1 MQLQRGEP
9 SEVSEI
15 VVGVDGGGSKTRV
28 VVGTAEGEILATLDG
43 PKSAVV
49 PGRAAESADVIAD
62 LVVRAVAEI
71 AQPGTVLPR
80 VLYCGVAGTGRD
92 EERRALHA
100 ALDAKELAEEVIIDS
115 DGLIAMYDAFD
126 DRAGILLVVGTG
138 SIAYGRS
145 PAGEIVRCG
154 GWGPYFG
161 DEGSGSWIG
170 RRALSIVAA
179 SSDGREP
186 PTALLFPI
194 LAATQ
199 CEDVQ
204 DLIPWAATAD
214 SRALA
219 SLAPVVFTAAANG
232 DPRANALLSLA
243 AEELVLHVRALAKQ
257 LFTDERAAV
266 TVGLSGGLMTRGS
279 PLRKR
284 LEQRL
289 KSAVPGAQIRSE
301 EVLPARGALRAA
313 ARRIHLPT

>member
-1 MQLQRGEP
+1 M
-9 SEVSEI
+9 SEI
-15 VVGVDGGGSKTRV
+15 VIGVDGGGSKTRV
-28 VVGTAEGEILATLDG
+28 LVGTAEGEVLATVDG
-43 PKSAVV
+43 PKSAVS
-49 PGRAAESADVIAD
+49 PGQAARSADVIAD
-62 LVVRAVAEI
+62 LVTRALGEI
-71 AQPGTVLPR
+71 AQPGTVFPR
-80 VLYCGVAGTGRD
+80 VLYCGVAGTGRE

-100 ALDAKELAEEVIIDS
+100 ALDAKELAEEVVIDS
-115 DGLIAMYDAFD
+115 DGLIAMYDAFE

-154 GWGPYFG
+154 GWGPAFG
-161 DEGSGSWIG
+161 DEGSGGWIG
-170 RRALSIVAA
+170 KRALGIVAA

-186 PTALLFPI
+186 ATALLFPI

-199 CEDVQ
+199 CEDIE
-204 DLIPWAATAD
+204 DLIPWAAAAD
-214 SRALA
+214 ARAFA
-219 SLAPVVFTAAANG
+219 TLAPVVFSTAAAG
-232 DPRANALLSLA
+232 DQRASALITLA
-243 AEELVLHVRALAKQ
+243 AEELVLHIRALARQ

-266 TVGLSGGLMTRGS
+266 AVALSGGLMDRGS

-289 KSAVPGAQIRSE
+289 KSAVPGANLRSE

>member
-1 MQLQRGEP
+1 MND
-9 SEVSEI
+9 I
-15 VVGVDGGGSKTRV
+15 VIGVDGGGSKTRV
-28 VVGTAEGEILATLDG
+28 MVGTADGEVLTTLDG

-49 PGRAAESADVIAD
+49 PGEAARSAEVIGELVTRALAEV
-62 LVVRAVAEI
+62 
-71 AQPGTVLPR
+71 AQPGAVLPR
-80 VLYCGVAGTGRD
+80 VLYCGVAGTGND
-92 EERRALHA
+92 EERRALHS
-100 ALDAKELAEEVIIDS
+100 ALDAMELAEEVVIDS

-154 GWGPYFG
+154 GWGPTFG
-161 DEGSGSWIG
+161 DEGSGGWIG
-170 RRALSIVAA
+170 RRALGIVAA

-199 CEDVQ
+199 CEDVE
-204 DLIPWAATAD
+204 DLIPWAAAAD
-214 SRALA
+214 ARAFA
-219 SLAPVVFTAAANG
+219 SLVPVVFSTAAAG
-232 DPRANALLSLA
+232 DARASALLTLA
-243 AEELVLHVRALAKQ
+243 AEELVLHVRALSRQ

-266 TVGLSGGLMTRGS
+266 AVALSGGLMERGS

-289 KSAVPGAQIRSE
+289 KSAVPGAQVRAE
-301 EVLPARGALRAA
+301 EVLPVRGALRAA

>member
-1 MQLQRGEP
+1 M
-9 SEVSEI
+9 SEI
-15 VVGVDGGGSKTRV
+15 LIGVDGGGSKTRAM
-28 VVGTAEGEILATLDG
+28 VGTAEGELLADVSG
-43 PKSAVV
+43 PKSNVV
-49 PGRAAESADVIAD
+49 PGQAEKSAGVIAS
-62 LVVRAVAEI
+62 LVTQALSEI
-71 AQPGTVLPR
+71 AQPGAITPR

-92 EERRALHA
+92 EERRALQA
-100 ALDAKELAEEVIIDS
+100 ALDSMELAEEVVIDS
-115 DGLIAMYDAFD
+115 DGMIAMYDAFE

-194 LAATQ
+194 LAATE

-204 DLIPWAATAD
+204 DLIPWAAAAD

-232 DPRANALLSLA
+232 DPRANALLTLA
-243 AEELVLHVRALAKQ
+243 AEELVLHVRALARQ

-266 TVGLSGGLMTRGS
+266 SVALTGGLMDRGS
-279 PLRKR
+279 ALRKR

-289 KSAVPGAQIRSE
+289 KSAVPGAQLRSE

>member
-1 MQLQRGEP
+1 M
-9 SEVSEI
+9 SEI
-15 VVGVDGGGSKTRV
+15 VIGVDGGGSKTRV
-28 VVGTAEGEILATLDG
+28 LVGTAEGEVLATVDG
-43 PKSAVV
+43 AKSAVS
-49 PGRAAESADVIAD
+49 PGQAERSADVIAD
-62 LVVRAVAEI
+62 LVTRALSEI
-71 AQPGTVLPR
+71 AQPGTVFPR

-92 EERRALHA
+92 EERRALHD
-100 ALDAKELAEEVIIDS
+100 ALDAKELAEEVVIDS

-154 GWGPYFG
+154 GWGPAFG
-161 DEGSGSWIG
+161 DEGSGGWIG
-170 RRALSIVAA
+170 RRALGIVAA

-186 PTALLFPI
+186 ATALLFPI
-194 LAATQ
+194 LAATG
-199 CEDVQ
+199 CEDVE
-204 DLIPWAATAD
+204 DLIPWAAAAD
-214 SRALA
+214 ARAFA
-219 SLAPVVFTAAANG
+219 TLAPVVFSTAAAG
-232 DPRANALLSLA
+232 DQRASALITLA
-243 AEELVLHVRALAKQ
+243 AEELVLHIRALARQ

-266 TVGLSGGLMTRGS
+266 AVALSGGLMDRGS

-289 KSAVPGAQIRSE
+289 RSAVPGANLRAE

>member
-1 MQLQRGEP
+1 M
-9 SEVSEI
+9 SEI
-15 VVGVDGGGSKTRV
+15 VIGVDGGGSKTRV
-28 VVGTAEGEILATLDG
+28 LVGTAEGEVLATADG
-43 PKSAVV
+43 PKSAVS
-49 PGRAAESADVIAD
+49 PGQSARSADVIAD
-62 LVVRAVAEI
+62 LVTRALNEI
-71 AQPGTVLPR
+71 AQPGTVFPR
-80 VLYCGVAGTGRD
+80 VLYCGVAGTGRE

-100 ALDAKELAEEVIIDS
+100 ALDAKELAEEVVIDS

-126 DRAGILLVVGTG
+126 DRPGILLVVGTG

-154 GWGPYFG
+154 GWGPAFG
-161 DEGSGSWIG
+161 DEGSGGWIG
-170 RRALSIVAA
+170 RRALGIVAA

-186 PTALLFPI
+186 ATALLFPI

-199 CEDVQ
+199 CEDVE
-204 DLIPWAATAD
+204 DLIPWAAAAD
-214 SRALA
+214 ARAFA
-219 SLAPVVFTAAANG
+219 TLAPVVFNTAAAG
-232 DPRANALLSLA
+232 DQRANALITLA
-243 AEELVLHVRALAKQ
+243 AEELVLHIRALARQ

-266 TVGLSGGLMTRGS
+266 AVALSGGLMDRGS

-289 KSAVPGAQIRSE
+289 KSAVPGANLRAE

>member
-1 MQLQRGEP
+1 MND
-9 SEVSEI
+9 I

-28 VVGTAEGEILATLDG
+28 MVGTADGEVLTILDG

-49 PGRAAESADVIAD
+49 PGQASHSADVIAD
-62 LVVRAVAEI
+62 LVTRALAEV
-71 AQPGTVLPR
+71 AQPGAVLPR
-80 VLYCGVAGTGRD
+80 VLYCGVAGAGRD

-100 ALDAKELAEEVIIDS
+100 ALDAKELAEEVVIDS
-115 DGLIAMYDAFD
+115 DGLIAMYDAFEE
-126 DRAGILLVVGTG
+126 RAGILLVVGTG

-154 GWGPYFG
+154 GWGPTFG
-161 DEGSGSWIG
+161 DEGSGGWIG
-170 RRALSIVAA
+170 RRALGIVAA

-194 LAATQ
+194 LAATE

-204 DLIPWAATAD
+204 DLIPWAAAAD
-214 SRALA
+214 ARAFA
-219 SLAPVVFTAAANG
+219 SLVPVVFSTAAAG
-232 DPRANALLSLA
+232 DARASALLTLA
-243 AEELVLHVRALAKQ
+243 AEELVLHVRALSRQ

-266 TVGLSGGLMTRGS
+266 AVALSGGLMERGS

-289 KSAVPGAQIRSE
+289 KSAVPGAQVRSE

>member
-1 MQLQRGEP
+1 M
-9 SEVSEI
+9 SEI

-28 VVGTAEGEILATLDG
+28 MVGTAEGEVLATVEG
-43 PKSAVV
+43 PKSAIV
-49 PGRAAESADVIAD
+49 PGEAAHSANVIAD
-62 LVVRAVAEI
+62 LVVRAIAEI
-71 AQPGTVLPR
+71 AQPGAVLPR
-80 VLYCGVAGTGRD
+80 VLYCGIAGTGRED
-92 EERRALHA
+92 ERRALHA
-100 ALDAKELAEEVIIDS
+100 ALDAKELAEEVVVDS
-115 DGLIAMYDAFD
+115 DGLIALYDALE

-154 GWGPYFG
+154 GWGPTFG
-161 DEGSGSWIG
+161 DEGSGGWIG
-170 RRALSIVAA
+170 KRALSIIAA

-194 LAATQ
+194 LAATG

-204 DLIPWAATAD
+204 DLIPWAAAAD
-214 SRALA
+214 ARAYA
-219 SLAPVVFTAAANG
+219 SLVPAVFSTAAAG
-232 DPRANALLSLA
+232 DPRANALITLA
-243 AEELVLHVRALAKQ
+243 AEELVLHVRALARQ

-266 TVGLSGGLMTRGS
+266 AVAFSGGLMDKAS

-289 KSAVPGAQIRSE
+289 KSAVPGAQVRSE

>member
-1 MQLQRGEP
+1 M
-9 SEVSEI
+9 SEI

-28 VVGTAEGEILATLDG
+28 LIGTGEGEVLASAEG
-43 PKSAVV
+43 PKSAVT
-49 PGRAAESADVIAD
+49 PGQAAHSADVIAE
-62 LVVRAVAEI
+62 LVTRALGEI
-71 AQPGTVLPR
+71 AQPGAVIPR

-92 EERRALHA
+92 EERRALHT
-100 ALDAKELAEEVIIDS
+100 ALDKKELAEEVIIDS

-145 PAGEIVRCG
+145 PAGELVRCG
-154 GWGPYFG
+154 GWGPVFG
-161 DEGSGSWIG
+161 DEGSGGWIG
-170 RRALSIVAA
+170 RRALGIVAA

-199 CEDVQ
+199 CEDIQ
-204 DLIPWAATAD
+204 DLIPWAAAAD
-214 SRALA
+214 ARAFA
-219 SLAPVVFTAAANG
+219 SLVPVIFSTAAAG
-232 DPRANALLSLA
+232 DPRANALLTLA
-243 AEELVLHVRALAKQ
+243 AEELVLHVRALSRQ

-266 TVGLSGGLMTRGS
+266 AVALSGGLMDRGS

>member
-1 MQLQRGEP
+1 
-9 SEVSEI
+9 VNDI
-15 VVGVDGGGSKTRV
+15 VIGVDGGGSKTRV
-28 VVGTAEGEILATLDG
+28 MVGTADGEVLTTLEG

-49 PGRAAESADVIAD
+49 PGQASRSADVIAD
-62 LVVRAVAEI
+62 LVTRALAEV
-71 AQPGTVLPR
+71 AQPGAVLPR
-80 VLYCGVAGTGRD
+80 VLYCGVAGAGRD

-100 ALDAKELAEEVIIDS
+100 ALDAKELAEEVVIDS
-115 DGLIAMYDAFD
+115 DGLIAMYDAFEE
-126 DRAGILLVVGTG
+126 RSGILLVVGTG

-154 GWGPYFG
+154 GWGPTFG
-161 DEGSGSWIG
+161 DEGSGGWIG
-170 RRALSIVAA
+170 RRALGIVAA

-194 LAATQ
+194 LAATE

-204 DLIPWAATAD
+204 DLIPWAAAAD
-214 SRALA
+214 ARAFA
-219 SLAPVVFTAAANG
+219 SLVPVVFSTAAAG
-232 DPRANALLSLA
+232 DARASALLTLA
-243 AEELVLHVRALAKQ
+243 AEELVLHVRALSRQ

-266 TVGLSGGLMTRGS
+266 AVALSGGLMERGS

-289 KSAVPGAQIRSE
+289 KSAVPGAQVRSE
-301 EVLPARGALRAA
+301 EVLPVRGALRAA

>member
-1 MQLQRGEP
+1 M
-9 SEVSEI
+9 SEI

-28 VVGTAEGEILATLDG
+28 LIGTAEGEVLASAEG
-43 PKSAVV
+43 PKSAVT
-49 PGRAAESADVIAD
+49 PGQAGHSADVIAA
-62 LVVRAVAEI
+62 LVTRALGEI
-71 AQPGTVLPR
+71 AQPGAILPR

-92 EERRALHA
+92 EERRALHN
-100 ALDAKELAEEVIIDS
+100 ALDEKELADEVVIDS

-145 PAGEIVRCG
+145 PAGELVRCG
-154 GWGPYFG
+154 GWGPAFG
-161 DEGSGSWIG
+161 DEGSGGWIG
-170 RRALSIVAA
+170 RRALGIVAA

-199 CEDVQ
+199 CEDIQ
-204 DLIPWAATAD
+204 DLIPWAAAAD
-214 SRALA
+214 ARAFA
-219 SLAPVVFTAAANG
+219 SLVPVVFSTAAAG
-232 DPRANALLSLA
+232 DPRANALLTLA
-243 AEELVLHVRALAKQ
+243 AEELVLHVRALSRQ

-266 TVGLSGGLMTRGS
+266 AVALSGGLMDRGS

>member
-1 MQLQRGEP
+1 M
-9 SEVSEI
+9 SDI
-15 VVGVDGGGSKTRV
+15 VIGVDGGGSKTRV
-28 VVGTAEGEILATLDG
+28 LVGTVEGEVLATVDG
-43 PKSAVV
+43 PKSAVT
-49 PGRAAESADVIAD
+49 PGEAQRSADVIGD
-62 LVVRAVAEI
+62 LVARALGEI
-71 AQPGTVLPR
+71 AQPGAVTPR
-80 VLYCGVAGTGRD
+80 VLYCGIAGAGRD

-100 ALDAKELAEEVIIDS
+100 ALDAMELAEEVIIDS

-154 GWGPYFG
+154 GWGPAFG
-161 DEGSGSWIG
+161 DEGSGGWIG
-170 RRALSIVAA
+170 RRALGIVAA

-199 CEDVQ
+199 CEDIQ
-204 DLIPWAATAD
+204 DLIPWAAAAD
-214 SRALA
+214 ARAFA
-219 SLAPVVFTAAANG
+219 SLAPVVLSTAAAG
-232 DPRANALLSLA
+232 DPRANALVTLA
-243 AEELVLHVRALAKQ
+243 AEELVLHIRALARQ

-266 TVGLSGGLMTRGS
+266 AVAVSGGLMSRGS

-289 KSAVPGAQIRSE
+289 KSAVPGAQLRSE

>member
-1 MQLQRGEP
+1 M
-9 SEVSEI
+9 SEI

-28 VVGTAEGEILATLDG
+28 LVGTADGEVLATVDG
-43 PKSAVV
+43 PKSAVT
-49 PGRAAESADVIAD
+49 PGQAARSADVIAD
-62 LVVRAVAEI
+62 LVTRALGEI
-71 AQPGTVLPR
+71 AQPGAVFPR
-80 VLYCGVAGTGRD
+80 VLYCGIAGAGRD

-100 ALDAKELAEEVIIDS
+100 ALDAKELAEEVVIDS

-154 GWGPYFG
+154 GWGPTFG
-161 DEGSGSWIG
+161 DEGSGGWIG
-170 RRALSIVAA
+170 KRALGIIAA

-194 LAATQ
+194 LAATE
-199 CEDVQ
+199 CEDIQ
-204 DLIPWAATAD
+204 DLIPWAAAAD
-214 SRALA
+214 ARAFA
-219 SLAPVVFTAAANG
+219 SLAPVVFSTAAAG
-232 DPRANALLSLA
+232 DPRASALVTLA
-243 AEELVLHVRALAKQ
+243 AEELVLHIRALARQ

-266 TVGLSGGLMTRGS
+266 AVALSGGLMERGS
-279 PLRKR
+279 LLRKR

-289 KSAVPGAQIRSE
+289 KSAVPGAQLRSE

-313 ARRIHLPT
+313 ARRVHLPT

>member
-1 MQLQRGEP
+1 M
-9 SEVSEI
+9 SEI
-15 VVGVDGGGSKTRV
+15 VIGVDGGGSRTRV
-28 VVGTAEGEILATLDG
+28 IVGTAEGEILATAEG
-43 PKSAVV
+43 PKSAVT
-49 PGRAAESADVIAD
+49 PGQAQRSADVIAE
-62 LVVRAVAEI
+62 LVAQALGEI
-71 AQPGTVLPR
+71 ALPGAVFPR

-100 ALDAKELAEEVIIDS
+100 ALDEKELAEEVVVDS
-115 DGLIAMYDAFD
+115 DGLIAMYDALE

-154 GWGPYFG
+154 GWGPVFG
-161 DEGSGSWIG
+161 DEGSGGWIG
-170 RRALSIVAA
+170 RKALGIVAA

-199 CEDVQ
+199 CEDVE
-204 DLIPWAATAD
+204 DLIPWAAAAD
-214 SRALA
+214 AKMFA
-219 SLAPVVFTAAANG
+219 SLVPVVFTTAASG
-232 DPRANALLSLA
+232 DPRANALLTLA
-243 AEELVLHVRALAKQ
+243 AEELVLHVRALARQ
-257 LFTDERAAV
+257 LFIDERAAV
-266 TVGLSGGLMTRGS
+266 AVALSGGLMDRSS

-301 EVLPARGALRAA
+301 EILPARGALRAA

>member
-1 MQLQRGEP
+1 L
-9 SEVSEI
+9 SEI

-28 VVGTAEGEILATLDG
+28 LVGTSEGEVLATLDG
-43 PKSAVV
+43 PKSAVT
-49 PGRAAESADVIAD
+49 PGQAQRSADVIAET
-62 LVVRAVAEI
+62 VTRALAEI
-71 AQPGTVLPR
+71 AQPGAVFPR

-92 EERRALHA
+92 EERRALHT

-126 DRAGILLVVGTG
+126 ERPGILLVVGTG

-154 GWGPYFG
+154 GWGPAFG
-161 DEGSGSWIG
+161 DEGSGGWIG

-199 CEDVQ
+199 CEDVE
-204 DLIPWAATAD
+204 DLIPWAAAAD
-214 SRALA
+214 ARAFA
-219 SLAPVVFTAAANG
+219 SLVPVVFGAATAG
-232 DPRANALLSLA
+232 DLRANALLALA
-243 AEELVLHVRALAKQ
+243 AEELVLHVRALARH

-266 TVGLSGGLMTRGS
+266 AVAFSGGLMASGS

-289 KSAVPGAQIRSE
+289 KSAVPGAQLRSE
-301 EVLPARGALRAA
+301 EVLPVRGALRAA

>member
-1 MQLQRGEP
+1 MND
-9 SEVSEI
+9 I

-28 VVGTAEGEILATLDG
+28 MVGTADGEVLTTLDG

-49 PGRAAESADVIAD
+49 PGQAARSADVIAD
-62 LVVRAVAEI
+62 LVTRALAEV
-71 AQPGTVLPR
+71 AQPGAVLPR

-92 EERRALHA
+92 EERKALHS
-100 ALDAKELAEEVIIDS
+100 ALDAKELAEEVVIDS

-145 PAGEIVRCG
+145 PAGEFVRCG
-154 GWGPYFG
+154 GWGPAFG
-161 DEGSGSWIG
+161 DEGSGGWIG
-170 RRALSIVAA
+170 RRALGIAA

-204 DLIPWAATAD
+204 DLIPWAAAAD
-214 SRALA
+214 ARAFA
-219 SLAPVVFTAAANG
+219 SLVPVVFSTAAAG
-232 DPRANALLSLA
+232 DARASALLTLA
-243 AEELVLHVRALAKQ
+243 AEELVLHVRALSRQ
-257 LFTDERAAV
+257 LFTDERAGVAV
-266 TVGLSGGLMTRGS
+266 ALSGGLMDRGS

-289 KSAVPGAQIRSE
+289 KSAVPGAQVRAE
-301 EVLPARGALRAA
+301 EVLPVRGALRAA

>member
-1 MQLQRGEP
+1 L
-9 SEVSEI
+9 SEI

-28 VVGTAEGEILATLDG
+28 LIGTAEGEVLATIDG

-49 PGRAAESADVIAD
+49 PGMAARSAEVIAD
-62 LVVRAVAEI
+62 LVSRGLAEI
-71 AQPGTVLPR
+71 ALPGAVMPR
-80 VLYCGVAGTGRD
+80 VLYCGVAGTGRE
-92 EERRALHA
+92 EERRALET
-100 ALDAKELAEEVIIDS
+100 ALDEREIAEEVVVDS
-115 DGLIAMYDAFD
+115 DGMIALYDALE

-145 PAGEIVRCG
+145 PSGTVLRCG
-154 GWGPYFG
+154 GWGPAFG
-161 DEGSGSWIG
+161 DEGSGGWIG
-170 RRALSIVAA
+170 KRALSIVAA

-194 LAATQ
+194 LAATG

-204 DLIPWAATAD
+204 DLIPWAAVAD
-214 SRALA
+214 ARAYA
-219 SLAPVVFTAAANG
+219 TLAPVVFTAAANG
-232 DPRANALLSLA
+232 DQRASALISLA
-243 AEELVLHVRALAKQ
+243 AEELVLHIRALSKA

-266 TVGLSGGLMTRGS
+266 TVALSGGLMDRGS

-289 KSAVPGAQIRSE
+289 KSAVPGAQLRSE

>member
-1 MQLQRGEP
+1 M
-9 SEVSEI
+9 SEI
-15 VVGVDGGGSKTRV
+15 VIGVDGGGSRTRV
-28 VVGTAEGEILATLDG
+28 IVGTAEGEILATAEG
-43 PKSAVV
+43 PKSAVT
-49 PGRAAESADVIAD
+49 PGEAQRSAEVIAE
-62 LVVRAVAEI
+62 VVTQALSEI
-71 AQPGTVLPR
+71 ALPGAVFPR

-100 ALDAKELAEEVIIDS
+100 ALDAKELAEEVVVDS
-115 DGLIAMYDAFD
+115 DGLIAMYDALD

-154 GWGPYFG
+154 GWGPVFG
-161 DEGSGSWIG
+161 DEGSGGWIG
-170 RRALSIVAA
+170 RKALGIVAA

-186 PTALLFPI
+186 QTALLFPI

-199 CEDVQ
+199 CEDVE
-204 DLIPWAATAD
+204 DLIPWAAGAD
-214 SRALA
+214 ARMFA
-219 SLAPVVFTAAANG
+219 SLVPVVFSTAANG
-232 DPRANALLSLA
+232 DPRANALLTLA
-243 AEELVLHVRALAKQ
+243 AEELVLHVRALARQ

-266 TVGLSGGLMTRGS
+266 AVALSGGLMDRSS

-301 EVLPARGALRAA
+301 EILPARGALRAA

>member
-1 MQLQRGEP
+1 M
-9 SEVSEI
+9 I
-15 VVGVDGGGSKTRV
+15 
-28 VVGTAEGEILATLDG
+28 GTAEGEVLASAEG

-49 PGRAAESADVIAD
+49 PGQAQYSADVIAG
-62 LVVRAVAEI
+62 LVMQVLSEI
-71 AQPGTVLPR
+71 AQPGAVLPR
-80 VLYCGVAGTGRD
+80 VLYCGVAGTGPD
-92 EERRALHA
+92 VERRALHA

-126 DRAGILLVVGTG
+126 DRAGILLVAGTG

-154 GWGPYFG
+154 GWGPTFG
-161 DEGSGSWIG
+161 DEGSGGWIG
-170 RRALSIVAA
+170 KRALSIVAA

-199 CEDVQ
+199 CEDVE
-204 DLIPWAATAD
+204 DLIAWAGVAD
-214 SRALA
+214 SRAFA
-219 SLAPVVFTAAANG
+219 SLVPVVFAAAAAG
-232 DPRANALLSLA
+232 DPRANALLTLA
-243 AEELVLHVRALAKQ
+243 AEELVLHVRALSRQ

-266 TVGLSGGLMTRGS
+266 AVALSGGLMDRGS

-301 EVLPARGALRAA
+301 EVLPVRGALRAA

>member
-1 MQLQRGEP
+1 M
-9 SEVSEI
+9 SEI
-15 VVGVDGGGSKTRV
+15 VIGVDGGGSKTRIM
-28 VVGTAEGEILATLDG
+28 VGTADGEVLTTLDG
-43 PKSAVV
+43 PKSAVT
-49 PGRAAESADVIAD
+49 PGLATRSADVIGE
-62 LVVRAVAEI
+62 LVTRALAEI
-71 AQPGTVLPR
+71 ALPGAVLPR
-80 VLYCGVAGTGRD
+80 VLYCGVAGTGRE
-92 EERRALHA
+92 EERKALHA
-100 ALDAKELAEEVIIDS
+100 ALDAKELAEEVVIDS
-115 DGLIAMYDAFD
+115 DGLIALYDALE

-138 SIAYGRS
+138 SVAYGRS

-154 GWGPYFG
+154 GWGPAFG
-161 DEGSGSWIG
+161 DEGSGGWIG

-204 DLIPWAATAD
+204 DLIPWAAAAD
-214 SRALA
+214 ARAYA
-219 SLAPVVFTAAANG
+219 TLAPVVFSTAAAG
-232 DPRANALLSLA
+232 DPRANALVTLA
-243 AEELVLHVRALAKQ
+243 AEELVLHVRALARQ
-257 LFTDERAAV
+257 LFSDERAAV
-266 TVGLSGGLMTRGS
+266 TVALSGGLMERGS

-289 KSAVPGAQIRSE
+289 KSAVPGAQLRSE

>member
-1 MQLQRGEP
+1 M
-9 SEVSEI
+9 SEI

-28 VVGTAEGEILATLDG
+28 LVGTAEGEVLATVEG
-43 PKSAVV
+43 PKSAVQ
-49 PGRAAESADVIAD
+49 PGQAEHSAQVIAE
-62 LVVRAVAEI
+62 LVSQALSEI
-71 AQPGTVLPR
+71 AQPGAVFPR

-100 ALDAKELAEEVIIDS
+100 ALDAKELAEEVVIDS

-126 DRAGILLVVGTG
+126 DHPGILLVVGTG

-154 GWGPYFG
+154 GWGPTFG
-161 DEGSGSWIG
+161 DEGSGGWIG
-170 RRALSIVAA
+170 KRAVSIVAA

-194 LAATQ
+194 LAATE

-204 DLIPWAATAD
+204 DLIPWAAAAD
-214 SRALA
+214 ARAFA
-219 SLAPVVFTAAANG
+219 SLVPAVLSTATAG
-232 DPRANALLSLA
+232 DPRANALLTLA
-243 AEELVLHVRALAKQ
+243 AEELVLHIRALARQ
-257 LFTDERAAV
+257 LFVDERAAIPV
-266 TVGLSGGLMTRGS
+266 ALSGGLMERGS

-289 KSAVPGAQIRSE
+289 KSAVPGAQVRSE